1 MDNKNV
7 FVAIALSMS
16 VLLFWGAFFET
27 PKKDNQNLKSN
38 NQIQQKTED
47 SITPNTNQ
55 APSIN
60 QINVEKKLSREESIN
75 RSNRIKIEN
84 ENIVGSISLEGGV
97 IDDISFKNHKQK
109 VDGKKNIE
117 FLNPSQSENGFY
129 VESGWA
135 GIGNNI
141 KVPTKNSKW
150 EVEGNKTLTNKSPV
164 TIKWD
169 NKEGIIFKKKIELD
183 EKYLFKISQEIQNNS
198 SKSLELYPY
207 AQITRNKIPDDIQ
220 NFYISHEGFIGVF
233 EDELKEDDY
242 DDIEDNKIVREA
254 NEGWLG
260 ITDKYW
266 MTVLVPE
273 KGKNFKSTFQYND
286 AFKANY
292 IINDPIKV
300 NASSNGS
307 NNFRLFVAAKEV
319 NTIDTYAETQNINK
333 LGS

>member
-27 PKKDNQNLKSN
+27 PKKENQNLNN
-38 NQIQQKTED
+38 NQIQQKTEG

-60 QINVEKKLSREESIN
+60 QINVKKKLSREESIN
-75 RSNRIKIEN
+75 QSNRIKIEN
-84 ENIVGSISLEGGV
+84 GNIVGSISLEGGL

-135 GIGNNI
+135 SIGNNI

-150 EVEGNKTLTNKSPV
+150 EIEGNKTLTDKSPI

-183 EKYLFKISQEIQNNS
+183 EKYLFKI
-198 SKSLELYPY
+198 
-207 AQITRNKIPDDIQ
+207 
-220 NFYISHEGFIGVF
+220 FISHTKDLSVSLMTN
-233 EDELKEDDY
+233 LKKM
-242 DDIEDNKIVREA
+242 I
-254 NEGWLG
+254 
-260 ITDKYW
+260 
-266 MTVLVPE
+266 MT
-273 KGKNFKSTFQYND
+273 
-286 AFKANY
+286 
-292 IINDPIKV
+292 I
-300 NASSNGS
+300 
-307 NNFRLFVAAKEV
+307 
-319 NTIDTYAETQNINK
+319 
-333 LGS
+333 